1 MAALFFSLLS
11 TVSVLNSTRGPSCSF
26 PDPYLPENALTAPK
40 AVAAAAASDT
50 ERSIEHVPP
59 YPSPGTKRL
68 GGSAPDGSDPSN
80 ISVSQVSEPV
90 VQSEKD
96 DPRPHL
102 VWLMSFPN
110 SGTTFTINMVRE
122 ESNTSTATN
131 YGFESKID
139 GVPIPSVQAIPGP
152 IGMNGPFLKI
162 LENRTTTLPS
172 TILTKNHCVGYCNGE
187 TCTADETVHTIRSF
201 MAGCFVSHRIV
212 HNSDGSLGTEIV
224 SYAHTLVKKA
234 IHLLRHP
241 LDNIVS
247 RFHHKHAAQL
257 NLGNTEYDKMY
268 PKNVTGF
275 HKWCAAEDAH
285 DHIINSRFL
294 IVDHRLK
301 EKMINIPC
309 MNEFFRYVQWHNLA
323 FAVSREMGL
332 STMILHYH
340 EYADNFEKTRD
351 KVLDWLELPRVG
363 EGMAFHLGKVYRH
376 YYSDKQKRAIWEFLE
391 EFSSLETWAE
401 LKDYNFKLEPNSTVS

>member
-1 MAALFFSLLS
+1 M
-11 TVSVLNSTRGPSCSF
+11 TR
-26 PDPYLPENALTAPK
+26 D
-40 AVAAAAASDT
+40 V
-50 ERSIEHVPP
+50 
-59 YPSPGTKRL
+59 
-68 GGSAPDGSDPSN
+68 
-80 ISVSQVSEPV
+80 
-90 VQSEKD
+90 
-96 DPRPHL
+96 
-102 VWLMSFPN
+102 
-110 SGTTFTINMVRE
+110 
-122 ESNTSTATN
+122 SNTTTATN
-131 YGFESKID
+131 YALEGTNRHD
-139 GVPIPSVQAIPGP
+139 PSEQAIPGP
-152 IGMNGPFLKI
+152 LGASGPFLELI
-162 LENRTTTLPS
+162 PNLTTALPD
-172 TILTKNHCVGYCNGE
+172 TILTKTHCKGFCSGRKCNAE
-187 TCTADETVHTIRSF
+187 KTVHTVRSF
-201 MAGCFVSHRIV
+201 MMGCLSGRRAVRNTKGGLSTV
-212 HNSDGSLGTEIV
+212 TVTYNP
-224 SYAHTLVKKA
+224 ALVKKA

-241 LDNIVS
+241 LDNIVA
-247 RFHHKHAAQL
+247 RFHLEYNVQVGR
-257 NLGNTEYDKMY
+257 GNTEYDKMY

-401 LKDYNFKLEPNSTVS
+401 LKDYNFKLKPNSTVS